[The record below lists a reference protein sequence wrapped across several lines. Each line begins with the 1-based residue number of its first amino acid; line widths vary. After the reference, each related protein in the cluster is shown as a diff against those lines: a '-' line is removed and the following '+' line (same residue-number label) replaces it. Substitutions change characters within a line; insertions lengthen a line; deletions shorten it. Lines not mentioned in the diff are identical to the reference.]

1 MADFLLQ
8 SPAMDSVGPLSRK
21 LFAAAKEHIP
31 GGVNSPVRAF
41 RNVGGEPFFVHKA
54 AGSRI
59 EDVDGKTYIDYIGSW
74 GPNILGHAPVVITN
88 TIHEVAKNGVSFG
101 IPNPFEVEMAR
112 TICDWVPSAQKVRMC
127 SSGTEATMSAIR
139 LARGYTKRDFII
151 KFDGCYH
158 GHSDSLLVAA
168 GSGALTHGE
177 PDSAG
182 VPSSFAEKTIVL
194 PYNQPEALEKV
205 FAEQGDQIAA
215 IIVESYPA
223 NAGFVMP
230 KSGYLD
236 LLSSITAKHGALLI
250 FDEVMTGFRLGKAG
264 VQGLEN
270 ITPDLSCFGKVIGGG
285 LPVGAFGGRADIM
298 DQLAPDGPVYQ
309 AGTLSGNPLAMAAG
323 LAQLKELA
331 KPSGYPR
338 LEELGAHFEAGLKIV
353 MEAKGMPYRLNR
365 VGSMFCLFFT
375 EREIVNVDDVMK
387 QDLEV
392 FKKLFWGCLDKGI
405 YLAPSPYET
414 GFISLAHTEADLDDT
429 LTVIE
434 EVLQSI

>member
-1 MADFLLQ
+1 
-8 SPAMDSVGPLSRK
+8 MDSVGPLSRK

-112 TICDWVPSAQKVRMC
+112 TICNWVPSVEKVRMC

-182 VPSSFAEKTIVL
+182 VPASFAEKTIVL
-194 PYNQPEALEKV
+194 PYNHPEALEKA
-205 FAEQGDQIAA
+205 FAKQGEQIAA

-223 NAGFVMP
+223 NAGFVLP
-230 KSGYLD
+230 QPGFLD
-236 LLSSITAKHGALLI
+236 LLRSITKRHGALLI

-270 ITPDLSCFGKVIGGG
+270 LDPDISCFGKVIGGG
-285 LPVGAFGGRADIM
+285 LPVGAFGGLAKIM
-298 DQLAPDGPVYQ
+298 NQLAPDGPVYQ

-338 LEELGAHFEAGLKIV
+338 LEELGAHFESGLRQV

-375 EREIVNVDDVMK
+375 QREIINVDDVVK
-387 QDLEV
+387 QDLEI
-392 FKKLFWGCLDKGI
+392 FKKLFWGCLNKGI

-429 LTVIE
+429 LSVIE
-434 EVLQSI
+434 DVISTI